1 MWCLLNITEDANRM
15 KTRFGVKCE
24 TCYAPPAAARSSSHS
39 LYSFTEFL
47 PHFSLLSDFP
57 PTWSRREETDD
68 KPFWK
73 PHTDMTPCLRLP
85 AHILRAF
92 YARKIGLGN
101 ELRSLSAAIW
111 HTDHLRVS
119 CPCPPALRIPS
130 LFISPLSLDVNS
142 LKTPKGK
149 IFECKY
155 EERRG
160 FGCTHARCVFSS
172 DGFSLG
178 GGENERG
185 EGWGWGRRVLIGV
198 SVFPALQ
205 KVSVSERRLGVRRS

>member
-73 PHTDMTPCLRLP
+73 PHADMTPCLRLP

-92 YARKIGLGN
+92 YARKIGLG
-101 ELRSLSAAIW
+101 ERAPQPVCCDLTHRSPPRVLPVSA
-111 HTDHLRVS
+111 
-119 CPCPPALRIPS
+119 CPPDPLAVYFPS
-130 LFISPLSLDVNS
+130 ES
-142 LKTPKGK
+142 G
-149 IFECKY
+149 CKQFDDA
-155 EERRG
+155 E
-160 FGCTHARCVFSS
+160 
-172 DGFSLG
+172 
-178 GGENERG
+178 GENI
-185 EGWGWGRRVLIGV
+185 WV
-198 SVFPALQ
+198 
-205 KVSVSERRLGVRRS
+205 